1 METET
6 EYEVE
11 EEELEESRP
20 APRPRKR
27 AVLWQTYQ
35 FWNELVEWRK
45 RHTLRL
51 SAIERGV
58 SNMDAPTER
67 AFMDALNIDAQI
79 TQAKKLLVGQAE
91 ISCGSVW
98 DWITSIKGLGAG
110 PLAAQLLAQIDDIGS
125 FDTVSKLWRFCGYAV
140 IGGRA
145 EKNTEGE
152 KSHYNAKLKSICYLI
167 AEQFIRQQTPVYTDI
182 YYSEKARQRAMYPVP
197 MCRICGVPWTECQS
211 KKTHKQTFNDAHIHN
226 RAWRKMVKIFLQN
239 LWLVWR
245 QAEGLPV
252 SEPFAARLG
261 HTHFVTP
268 EEATAGM

>member
-6 EYEVE
+6 EYVVE
-11 EEELEESRP
+11 TESLILIP

-35 FWNELVEWRK
+35 FWDELVEWRK

-79 TQAKKLLVGQAE
+79 AQAKKLLVGQAE

-211 KKTHKQTFNDAHIHN
+211 KKTHKQLFNDAHIHN

-245 QAEGLPV
+245 RAEGLPV

-261 HTHFVTP
+261 HTHFVLP
-268 EEATAGM
+268 EEARGGM